1 MKVDPQRWA
10 LLADP
15 ESYGW
20 KELVRDG
27 KAVWDGIKNSRAQ
40 ANLHKCKV
48 GDVALIYNTSPDKA
62 IMGTARVTKAAYPDP
77 NAPER
82 VVIDIEPLVA
92 LKSPLT
98 MGELRADGILA
109 EMGFVKMPRVAVQPI
124 TAQQWE
130 RVMAR
135 SKTDLGA
142 SLGTAPADAGG
153 P

>member
-1 MKVDPQRWA
+1 MKIDPQRWA

-20 KELVRDG
+20 NELVRDG
-27 KAVWDGIKNSRAQ
+27 RAVWDGIKNARAQ
-40 ANLHKCKV
+40 ANLQKCKV
-48 GDVALIYNTSPDKA
+48 GDVALIYNTAPDKA

-77 NAPER
+77 NAAER
-82 VVIDIEPLVA
+82 VVIDIEPVVA
-92 LKSPLT
+92 LKAPLT

-142 SLGTAPADAGG
+142 SLGAGADAGG